1 MYITTNNGKSL
12 VRDGKQRKC
21 NHIMRT
27 NRHRNYDVFEWY
39 YLQRQY
45 GKRNIKTF
53 TQNILRPSV
62 IIALYY
68 TL

>member
-39 YLQRQY
+39 YLQ
-45 GKRNIKTF
+45 
-53 TQNILRPSV
+53 
-62 IIALYY
+62 
-68 TL
+68 